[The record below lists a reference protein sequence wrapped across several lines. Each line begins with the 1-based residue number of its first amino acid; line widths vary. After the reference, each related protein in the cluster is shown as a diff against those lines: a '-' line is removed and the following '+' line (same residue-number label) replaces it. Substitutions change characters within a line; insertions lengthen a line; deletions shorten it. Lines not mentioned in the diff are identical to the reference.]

1 MFSLG
6 VPMNIETL
14 LQPSI
19 KGKTPINILY
29 LNSLGSDNLR
39 HSFLQEFGRRLYD
52 WMLNQK
58 VDSDETNLVFFIDE
72 VAPYLPPDPRRPP
85 AKDIIKLLFK
95 QGRKYGLS
103 CILATQNVAD
113 VDYKILG
120 QANTRFLGRFQ
131 DKQDISKIRDLL
143 KVGKGGNEE
152 MVDELPNLKTGEF
165 QLVSPDFSD
174 KPTSVRLRWLYTDHG
189 SALGEDEVEQLTP
202 KSLRGW
208 ADNLSKTP
216 IQTKLPPA
224 IPLTRKQRL
233 EGIDEHQQPFESDL
247 MGGLML
253 LKDSKDPLSV
263 MLGITNLL
271 TSITLFLSTLIL
283 ADAWLDGESSSIIV
297 TLGILIC
304 LISCVAVIIET
315 FLADDIVLVKKI
327 RRRSRPLQYFILVW
341 IWFLWF
347 GDRSELFDLGAVGLL
362 VNVTQ
367 TVTTMFVIL
376 ELAHR
381 LKLAKLSIQLDW
393 NPVELMKESL
403 HSLKMVISNS
413 QLEVMRATSKEIMKS
428 LQTITEIFTIIVLT
442 MLVSGITDISTDSA
456 LFNEISLRLLTI
468 YVLQASAR
476 AIVARRTSSN
486 TQR

>member
-1 MFSLG
+1 M
-6 VPMNIETL
+6 I
-14 LQPSI
+14 
-19 KGKTPINILY
+19 Y
-29 LNSLGSDNLR
+29 
-39 HSFLQEFGRRLYD
+39 
-52 WMLNQK
+52 
-58 VDSDETNLVFFIDE
+58 
-72 VAPYLPPDPRRPP
+72 
-85 AKDIIKLLFK
+85 
-95 QGRKYGLS
+95 
-103 CILATQNVAD
+103 
-113 VDYKILG
+113 
-120 QANTRFLGRFQ
+120 
-131 DKQDISKIRDLL
+131 L

-174 KPTSVRLRWLYTDHG
+174 KPTSVKLRWLYTDHG

-347 GDRSELFDLGAVGLL
+347 WLQKRIIRPWSGWITSQCNSNCNYNVRNLGISSSIKIGK
-362 VNVTQ
+362 TQ
-367 TVTTMFVIL
+367 HPVRL
-376 ELAHR
+376 E
-381 LKLAKLSIQLDW
+381 
-393 NPVELMKESL
+393 PC
-403 HSLKMVISNS
+403 
-413 QLEVMRATSKEIMKS
+413 
-428 LQTITEIFTIIVLT
+428 
-442 MLVSGITDISTDSA
+442 
-456 LFNEISLRLLTI
+456 
-468 YVLQASAR
+468 
-476 AIVARRTSSN
+476 
-486 TQR
+486 